1 MPVVPYKEFPLADKE
16 LSWSFS
22 GEDGNR
28 LIERGGWSL
37 FKQVH
42 TWYDDSDGPTPE
54 RKSAYKLPHHK
65 EVDGEV
71 KTVWRGC
78 TAAMARLMQERTQ
91 IPDEDRRG
99 CYNHLARH
107 YREFD
112 EEPPEFGRYS
122 DEEIAEWLVQWGY
135 STPEINQILHR
146 DFGVPTPSQLEKINA
161 LAKRP
166 LTQEEVFVFPAKL
179 AGDMIVPERN
189 IQIHKSLLEVFRED
203 AKQGVALML
212 DHPWAGIFARP
223 KAAYPYGRTF
233 DAVLRKSN
241 LENENWALYADHYI
255 VRGKEKDGIS
265 TDAIIADIEDGTL
278 FDTSIGWGADTYE
291 CSICGNDIRDATKC
305 EHLPGQTYDGQLCY
319 AIAKPPG
326 FLMENS
332 LVFDGAYP
340 TAGVLSKLDEPNP
353 SEYLVVN
360 NFKNIPLGATVYHTY
375 SATRNKLITLV
386 RRDALEKQPLL
397 VVPNLKKGGEP
408 TMDEKKYTQ
417 EEVDAI
423 VKQEVEKA
431 LSATP
436 KPYMTQEQVTEVLK
450 KAYSADEVL
459 KLAQE
464 GLQYRE
470 ELIQD
475 TLEWGVRAYGNDFA
489 TDAWKQ
495 LLSEP
500 GRTIQAIK
508 DFRNQFK
515 AVAEKVIP
523 AGRVTDPNAG
533 KKADSSTEIPDEA
546 FDL

>member
-1 MPVVPYKEFPLADKE
+1 MPVVAYKEFPLADKGM
-16 LSWSFS
+16 SWSFTA
-22 GEDGNR
+22 EDGNR

-78 TAAMARLMQERTQ
+78 TAAMARLMQENTQ
-91 IPDEDRRG
+91 IPDDDRRG

-122 DEEIAEWLVQWGY
+122 DDQIAEWLSKWGY
-135 STPEINQILHR
+135 GEGEISQLLSR
-146 DFGVPTPSQLEKINA
+146 RFGVPTPAQLEKINA

-166 LTQEEVFVFPAKL
+166 LTKEEVFVFSAKL
-179 AGDMIVPERN
+179 VGDMIIPERY

-203 AKQGVALML
+203 AKRGIALMI
-212 DHPWAGIFARP
+212 DHPWAGFGRP
-223 KAAYPYGRTF
+223 KAAHPYGRTF
-233 DAVLRKSN
+233 DAVLKKSDTQG
-241 LENENWALYADHYI
+241 EAWAVYADHYI

-291 CSICGNDIRDATKC
+291 CSICGNDIRDSKC
-305 EHLPGQTYDGQLCY
+305 EHWPGETYEGQLCY

-353 SEYLVVN
+353 SEYMVVN
-360 NFKNIPLGATVYHTY
+360 NFKNIPLGTTVYHAY

-397 VVPNLKKGGEP
+397 VVPKLKKGGEP

-431 LSATP
+431 LSSASKT
-436 KPYMTQEQVTEVLK
+436 YMTPEQVTEVLK
-450 KAYSADEVL
+450 KPYSADEVL

-508 DFRNQFK
+508 DFRDQFK
-515 AVAEKVIP
+515 AVAEKSIP
-523 AGRVTDPNAG
+523 AGRVTDPMAG
-533 KKADSSTEIPDEA
+533 KDVKLQSVIPDDA
-546 FDL
+546 FKL